1 MSMTVEQRRTVVL
14 SELGAPAIGKLRM
27 AKASS
32 KYDRRRRYLVVEW
45 CPPEWVGTDLEEHA
59 YRVLRDWHP
68 ASTPANLAAA
78 REFQAGAFR
87 AFRELRARAQA

>member
-1 MSMTVEQRRTVVL
+1 MSMSVEQRRTEVL
-14 SELGAPAIGKLRM
+14 SVLEAPAIGKVRL

-59 YRVLRDWHP
+59 YRVLGDWHP
-68 ASTPANLAAA
+68 AGSAKNRAAA
-78 REFQAGAFR
+78 QDFLLGAWH
-87 AFRELRARAQA
+87 ALRVKAQEPA